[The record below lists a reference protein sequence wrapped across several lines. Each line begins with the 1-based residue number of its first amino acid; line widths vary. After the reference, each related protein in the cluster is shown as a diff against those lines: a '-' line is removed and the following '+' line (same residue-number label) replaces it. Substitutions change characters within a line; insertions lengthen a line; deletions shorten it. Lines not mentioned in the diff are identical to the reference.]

1 MDKKIIVG
9 VLILS
14 VAAFVVGILI
24 PGGDVKHQQTLPWQ
38 IETTTDGST
47 RVFGLVLGKSTLQQA
62 EQKLQSTAEITLFE
76 PANKTPTV
84 EAYFDKIMLAGLSAK
99 IIIELDIPKT
109 QRQAMFARGTR
120 ISTLAS
126 GTHKVSLHNQDL
138 ALARNSAVATIA
150 YLPRTR
156 LQQDLIYKRFGEP
169 AQRITIAETKTTHWL
184 YPQLGLDIAL
194 NETGNAVLQY
204 VAPAQFARLRQ
215 PLLNK
220 TKPE

>member
-1 MDKKIIVG
+1 MDKKIIAG
-9 VLILS
+9 ILMLS
-14 VAAFVVGILI
+14 TLAFFVGIFI
-24 PGGDVKHQQTLPWQ
+24 PSGDVKHDQTLPWQ

-76 PANKTPTV
+76 TGNKTHTV

-99 IIIELDIPKT
+99 IVIELDIPLT
-109 QRQAMFARGTR
+109 QLQVMFTRGTR

-138 ALARNSAVATIA
+138 ALARNSAIATIA

-169 AQRITIAETKTTHWL
+169 AQRIAIAETKTTHWL
-184 YPQLGLDIAL
+184 YPQFGLDIAL

-204 VAPAQFARLRQ
+204 VAPTQFARLRQ

-220 TKPE
+220 AKQE